1 MIDKDA
7 PLPFHSQDLTKRR
20 LGQYTISFQAK
31 ANAATEKALR
41 MPARTYLEA
50 HRRQVPLDQAYCY
63 QRRYATLGME
73 CIPKHGYYNSKLGP
87 QRAALKSGCLGALAW
102 LEKIV
107 DAMDGIETFGVWE
120 NAEDG
125 LNAIENGDPD
135 VILMDISLPGMSGI
149 EATIQVKDSHPDID
163 VIMLTVHDDD
173 KKIFDALQAG
183 ASGYLLK
190 NASPDDL
197 CRAIF
202 EVRAGGAPMSAE
214 IARLVVEAF
223 HRPASSEASQAFNLS
238 KRETEIVQ
246 LVARGLANK
255 EIAAELSI
263 SVETVRVHL
272 KHIYEKLHVRSRTEA
287 AMKYRDSLERAPW
300 NK

>member
-1 MIDKDA
+1 
-7 PLPFHSQDLTKRR
+7 
-20 LGQYTISFQAK
+20 
-31 ANAATEKALR
+31 
-41 MPARTYLEA
+41 MPAVNREPIKVAVIEDTPA
-50 HRRQVPLDQAYCY
+50 
-63 QRRYATLGME
+63 LG
-73 CIPKHGYYNSKLGP
+73 KLV
-87 QRAALKSGCLGALAW
+87 Q
-102 LEKIV
+102 KIV
-107 DAMDGIETFGVWE
+107 DSMDGIQTFGVWE

-125 LNAIENGDPD
+125 LKAIENGGPD
-135 VILMDISLPGMSGI
+135 VVLMDISLPGMDGI
-149 EATIQVKDSHPDID
+149 EATVCVKEKHPEMD
-163 VIMLTVHDDD
+163 VIMLTVHDDNQR
-173 KKIFDALQAG
+173 IFDALQAG

-202 EVRAGGAPMSAE
+202 EVRAGGAPRSAE

-223 HRPASSEASQAFNLS
+223 HRPAGNEASQAFNLS

-246 LVARGLANK
+246 LVAKGLANK
-255 EIAAELSI
+255 EIAADLSI

-300 NK
+300 SK